1 MKNADFDMQIDFS
14 VEYDTDT
21 KDYSL
26 AIAADYDSSIITTLK
41 SDHSGAGV
49 ARIIKTKAADDSGD
63 KSYITVLDP
72 KTRLQEYSLKMFKK
86 LPIYRLLSSKGPKH
100 NPTFKV
106 SVIIEGSAQFI
117 GLGNSKKLAQQDGAY
132 NLLKSTLENLPC
144 FAKYK
149 SYTATNNIPVALRNK
164 KLV

>member
-1 MKNADFDMQIDFS
+1 MPIASRTFVNFEVMKNADFDMQIDFS

-63 KSYITVLDP
+63 KSYITVYIPATGATTVNTFGTDDFADGFEG
-72 KTRLQEYSLKMFKK
+72 TWE
-86 LPIYRLLSSKGPKH
+86 LLETDNA
-100 NPTFKV
+100 NPTATIRQAEGD
-106 SVIIEGSAQFI
+106 IIVRSAVTPF
-117 GLGNSKKLAQQDGAY
+117 LAFNA
-132 NLLKSTLENLPC
+132 N
-144 FAKYK
+144 
-149 SYTATNNIPVALRNK
+149 
-164 KLV
+164 